1 MIMRRKDMK
10 RRNLSFDLHFNTIL
24 VSVVSLLVIC
34 LCGCGQ
40 VKSTTLGGNTKPKS
54 EQISEEELQANL
66 DAFEEYLRVSIEE
79 TVNKINEIDMTSKTR
94 RTSLMIQMR
103 TSQAINAML
112 QQEEPV
118 VACIEVWGF
127 LVRLHQYLEEG
138 AGNLLFGD
146 NQHMFIEMAAQF
158 EAKIEAISRM
168 FMKNKI
174 FEENRKRIYSFAQ
187 SNPIK
192 ASFSNTIVY
201 STMAQEGKSSPF
213 QSIISI
219 PLAPVR
225 AMEGVDKTATAV
237 NRFTDKAVRFSDIIE
252 ELPESVRW
260 QLLALLYDFEET
272 EMTKS
277 FLASIS
283 KFSDSSV
290 QLAETTK
297 NLPQEIRAQTSILV
311 EEIDDKQANI
321 QTTLDKAQKTLE
333 TADQALAQADKTA
346 ASFQATVVEINQLA
360 TTWDRAANSTQ
371 QALSELSQLKPAHK
385 DPPTEPT
392 FTIKD
397 VQNIVETVNQTIG
410 ELQNVVVLTCDIVES
425 KQLADYASMPDRFV
439 NLLIWR
445 LGQLIT
451 IIFFWALAYRF
462 VVVRIRSFK
471 GGKI

>member
-1 MIMRRKDMK
+1 M
-10 RRNLSFDLHFNTIL
+10 
-24 VSVVSLLVIC
+24 
-34 LCGCGQ
+34 
-40 VKSTTLGGNTKPKS
+40 KSTALGDKSKPRK
-54 EQISEEELQANL
+54 EQISKEELRVSL
-66 DAFEEYLRVSIEE
+66 DAFEEYLRVSVEE
-79 TVNKINEIDMTSKTR
+79 MVNRINDIDMKAKTR

-112 QQEEPV
+112 KNKEPV
-118 VACIEVWGF
+118 VACIELWGF
-127 LVRLHQYLEEG
+127 LVRFRQYLEEG
-138 AGNLLFGD
+138 AGSSLFGD
-146 NQHMFIEMAAQF
+146 NQHIFIEMAAQF
-158 EAKIEAISRM
+158 EAKVEKISKT
-168 FMKNKI
+168 FMKDKI
-174 FEENRKRIYSFAQ
+174 FEENRKNVYNFAK

-192 ASFSNTIVY
+192 ASFSNTIIY
-201 STMAQEGKSSPF
+201 STMVQEGKTSPF
-213 QSIISI
+213 QSVLNI

-225 AMEGVDKTATAV
+225 AMEGVDRTATAV
-237 NRFTDKAVRFSDIIE
+237 DRFTDKAAHFSDVVE
-252 ELPESVRW
+252 ELPESIRW
-260 QLLALLYDFEET
+260 QVLALLYDFEET

-283 KFSDSSV
+283 KFSDSSE

-311 EEIDDKQANI
+311 EEIDNKQANL
-321 QTTLDKAQKTLE
+321 QATLDKTQKTLVAAE
-333 TADQALAQADKTA
+333 QTLAQADKTA

-371 QALSELSQLKPAHK
+371 QALSELNQLKPARK

-410 ELQNVVVLTCDIVES
+410 ELQNVVVLTRDIVES
-425 KQLADYASMPDRFV
+425 KQLANYASIPEGLV

-445 LGQLIT
+445 LGQLIA
-451 IIFFWALAYRF
+451 IIFFLVLSYRF
-462 VVVRIRSFK
+462 VVVRIRPFK